1 MKTQMKF
8 QKILAIITLVTAAL
22 AVVLS
27 LLFCSGLLQAVI
39 INSAEMNNGAAKW
52 GVEGLYGFSQQ
63 INDTLVIMAIILLLT
78 VVLVYAMGCNK
89 RRNYYITNYIAI
101 GVFAAMAFAF
111 AIAMIY
117 ACANCFALIGEI
129 DFEGWK
135 AWDAELQ
142 WNETIGDYVLAHTP
156 SYDGNVATLVLGI
169 LLSVLLIVEIV
180 AWVLNLVWKIKLMK
194 GEKALLAQGSVEST
208 AEMEVA

>member
-8 QKILAIITLVTAAL
+8 QKILALVTLITAVL
-22 AVVLS
+22 AIVLS
-27 LLFCSGLLQAVI
+27 LLFCSGLLNAII
-39 INSAEMNNGAAKW
+39 INSAEMVGGNGKW
-52 GVEGLYGFSQQ
+52 GVNDLYVFSQQ
-63 INDTLVIMAIILLLT
+63 INNTLVIMAIILLLT

-89 RRNYYITNYIAI
+89 RRNYYVTNYVAI
-101 GVFAAMAFAF
+101 GVFAAMALAF
-111 AIAMIY
+111 AIAMLY
-117 ACANCFALIGEI
+117 ACANCLVLMKQI

-142 WNETIGDYVLAHTP
+142 WSEVIGSYVPAHTA
-156 SYDGNVATLVLGI
+156 SYNGNFATLVLGI
-169 LLSVLLIVEIV
+169 LLSVVLLAEIAV
-180 AWVLNLVWKIKLMK
+180 WVLNLVWKLKLMK